1 METNSLLTFNRS
13 IGKQKRL
20 SKVAESSC
28 PFCDV
33 GHLTDIYDQQ
43 GEMIFLKNK
52 YPTLEKTDQFVLIES
67 AKHDGNISNYEPEE
81 WQNILAYAIKQWKV
95 FYNDPKYKSVLL
107 YKNYGKLS
115 GGSLSHPHMQI
126 VGLLEA
132 DGYREIAPAYFS
144 GDTVATKA
152 GATLNISDHP
162 IMGFL
167 EFNISFDEQ
176 SITPAADY
184 IKEVVSYLL
193 ADFNDGR
200 CEAYN
205 LFFYKLTDK
214 LYCKVVPR
222 FIVSPYFV
230 GYFISQKF
238 DAEFTA
244 EVIKDLKEKYLN

>member
-13 IGKQKRL
+13 IGKQKRI
-20 SKVAESSC
+20 SGAAEPSC

-33 GHLTDIYDQQ
+33 EHLTDIYDQQ

-52 YPTLEKTDQFVLIES
+52 YSTLEKTDQFVLIES
-67 AKHDGNISNYEPEE
+67 TKHDGNISNYEPKE

-115 GGSLSHPHMQI
+115 GRFPFTPAHADRRA
-126 VGLLEA
+126 LEA
-132 DGYREIAPAYFS
+132 DGYHEIAPAYFS
-144 GDTVATKA
+144 GETVATKA

-176 SITPAADY
+176 SIAPAADY

-193 ADFNDGR
+193 AEFNDGR

-205 LFFYKLTDK
+205 LFFYKLADK

-244 EVIKDLKEKYLN
+244 EVVKRLKEKYLN

>member
-1 METNSLLTFNRS
+1 METNSLLTFDRS
-13 IGKQKRL
+13 IGKTKR
-20 SKVAESSC
+20 VAGKKATSC

-33 GHLTDIYDQQ
+33 AHLTDIYDQQ
-43 GEMIFLKNK
+43 GDMIFLKNK
-52 YPTLEKTDQFVLIES
+52 YPTLKQTDQFVLIES
-67 AKHDGNISNYEPEE
+67 SKHDGNISNYTKTE
-81 WQNILAYAIKQWKV
+81 WEMIFTYAIQKWKT

-132 DGYREIAPAYFS
+132 DGYREIAPAYFT
-144 GDTVATKA
+144 GQIVTKRA
-152 GATLNISDHP
+152 GVYLNISDHP

-167 EFNISFDEQ
+167 EFNVSFTEE
-176 SITPAADY
+176 TLLTAADL
-184 IKEVVSYLL
+184 IKKVVSFILKDY
-193 ADFNDGR
+193 NDGR

-205 LFFYKLTDK
+205 LFFYKLNDR
-214 LYCKVVPR
+214 LFCKIVPR

-238 DAEFTA
+238 DEAFTDR
-244 EVIKDLKEKYLN
+244 VIAKLKADYL